1 MYQFFSFM
9 AYDFDVVSNSL
20 PNPRSQKSLR
30 NIESIYLHFL
40 SLSSFFFFFSG
51 SLQYINL
58 VILLIISKYFMIFD
72 EV

>member
-1 MYQFFSFM
+1 MILM
-9 AYDFDVVSNSL
+9 WCLNSL

-40 SLSSFFFFFSG
+40 SLSSFFFFSD

-58 VILLIISKYFMIFD
+58 VLLLIISKYFMSFD
-72 EV
+72 AI